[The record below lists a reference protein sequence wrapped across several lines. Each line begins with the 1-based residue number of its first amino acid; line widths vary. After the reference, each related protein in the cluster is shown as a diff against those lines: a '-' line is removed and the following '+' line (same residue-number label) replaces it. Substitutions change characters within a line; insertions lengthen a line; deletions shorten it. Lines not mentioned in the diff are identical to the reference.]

1 MQHIKFQNLEIVPPK
16 NSSAFSCETP
26 ALMPKAHMLCA
37 VVGKRGSGKSV
48 AVCNLIEKMKV
59 VDRLIIV
66 SPSIQ
71 SNKALTDRLKG
82 MIVDQTDLY
91 SDVDDIGVLDEIVKK
106 IEKERDDLEEYN
118 EKMKKYKK
126 LMTTINSRNPLFHLS
141 DDDLLNSYDGTNFE
155 PPKHKW
161 NGKAPCV
168 FVWFDDIIGSEI
180 MTGKGAKKLAKMCMY
195 HRHLGQL
202 KEGGAIGCSMV
213 FCVQSYKSAQGGL
226 SKTLRNNLTLLILFS
241 TKSEKELKEIAE
253 EAGGEVDEETFY
265 DVYSHAIQDQHDF
278 LMIDLHPKKTHPSGF
293 RRNFSEFLVAQ

>member
-1 MQHIKFQNLEIVPPK
+1 MQHVKYNNLEIVPPK
-16 NSSAFSCETP
+16 NSSAFACETP
-26 ALMPKAHMLCA
+26 PLMPKMHMLCA

-48 AVCNLIEKMKV
+48 AVTNLLEKLKV

-91 SDVDDIGVLDEIVKK
+91 SDVDDVGVLDDIVRK

-126 LMTTINSRNPLFHLS
+126 LMKAINSQNPLFRLT
-141 DDDLLNSYDGTNFE
+141 DDDLLNAYDGSGFE
-155 PPKHKW
+155 PPTHRW
-161 NGKAPCV
+161 NGEKPCICA
-168 FVWFDDIIGSEI
+168 WFDDIICSGI

-226 SKTLRNNLTLLILFS
+226 SKALRNN
-241 TKSEKELKEIAE
+241 
-253 EAGGEVDEETFY
+253 
-265 DVYSHAIQDQHDF
+265 F
-278 LMIDLHPKKTHPSGF
+278 LCQS
-293 RRNFSEFLVAQ
+293 